1 MDADAVRKTRE
12 HYNSHANNYADRSQA
27 LDARR
32 QGAALPLKEFHNAI
46 KRKMILRFA
55 GGADSLLDFACGRG
69 GDIHKWAAA
78 KIKYVKGIDLSPGEI
93 EEARRRFAEHIE
105 RRNPRQQGPLLEAEF
120 VDSDQLGLS
129 MWKEPQQYDA
139 VTCMFAIHYFFVTE
153 RALDTFLH
161 NVAINLKDGGYFFGT
176 FPSGKRVQD
185 TIHRFGSWP
194 QYNAPMLQLQALW
207 KGNVASFGCAYTCAI
222 GDTVTQGVG
231 ATEGSYEYLVF
242 NSTLIGVAAKHG
254 LKPVCDWGDPE
265 LDDCFDEAD
274 AQKPIKHFHPR
285 FPSHSDRSL
294 TYASALFAAFAFQKS
309 GTEQQHRS
317 AGNQSSQKEVV
328 RSGAADAHERKRRRE
343 DSKDAGPSQTTKSA
357 AELDAGDWGN
367 AEGAKGLK
375 EAGKAASAAYKRPKP
390 REARTTDAREK
401 DG

>member
-55 GGADSLLDFACGRG
+55 GEADSLLDFACGRG
-69 GDIHKWAAA
+69 GDIHKWAVA
-78 KIKYVKGIDLSPGEI
+78 KIRYVKGIDLSPGEI
-93 EEARRRFAEHIE
+93 EEARRRFAEHVE
-105 RRNPRQQGPLLEAEF
+105 RRNPRQQGPFLEAEF
-120 VDSDQLGLS
+120 EDTELLGLS
-129 MWKEPQQYDA
+129 LWKESQQFDA

-185 TIHRFGSWP
+185 TIRRFGSWP

-265 LDDCFDEAD
+265 LVGCFDEVD

-285 FPSHSDRSL
+285 FPSHSDQSL
-294 TYASALFAAFAFQKS
+294 SHASALFAAFVFQKS
-309 GTEQQHRS
+309 GVEQQHRS
-317 AGNQSSQKEVV
+317 AGDQSSQKEEV
-328 RSGAADAHERKRRRE
+328 RSGAPDTYEKKRRRE
-343 DSKDAGPSQTTKSA
+343 DSSDAGPSQTPKCA
-357 AELDAGDWGN
+357 AEQDAGDRGN
-367 AEGAKGLK
+367 AEGSKGLK
-375 EAGKAASAAYKRPKP
+375 QADKIAPTNCKRAKP
-390 REARTTDAREK
+390 REARTVGAREK

>member
-12 HYNSHANNYADRSQA
+12 HYNSHANNFADRSQA

-55 GGADSLLDFACGRG
+55 GEADSLLDFACGRG

-78 KIKYVKGIDLSPGEI
+78 KIKYVKGVDLSPGEI
-93 EEARRRFAEHIE
+93 EEAKRRFAEHVA
-105 RRNPRQQGPLLEAEF
+105 RRNSRQQGPLLEAEF
-120 VDSDQLGLS
+120 VDSDQLGVSL
-129 MWKEPQQYDA
+129 WKEPQQYDA

-153 RALDTFLH
+153 HALDTFLR

-185 TIHRFGSWP
+185 TIHRFGLWP
-194 QYNAPMLQLQALW
+194 KYNAPMLQLQALW

-222 GDTVTQGVG
+222 GDTVTQGIG
-231 ATEGSYEYLVF
+231 GTEGSYEYLVF

-254 LKPVCDWGDPE
+254 LKPVCDWEDPE

-294 TYASALFAAFAFQKS
+294 THASALFAAFVFQKS

-317 AGNQSSQKEVV
+317 SGNQSSQKEEV
-328 RSGAADAHERKRRRE
+328 RSGAADAYERKRRRE
-343 DSKDAGPSQTTKSA
+343 DSNDTGPSQIQKSA
-357 AELDAGDWGN
+357 ADQAAGDWGN
-367 AEGAKGLK
+367 ADSSKGLK
-375 EAGKAASAAYKRPKP
+375 EAGKGASADYKRPKP
-390 REARTTDAREK
+390 REARTSDAREK